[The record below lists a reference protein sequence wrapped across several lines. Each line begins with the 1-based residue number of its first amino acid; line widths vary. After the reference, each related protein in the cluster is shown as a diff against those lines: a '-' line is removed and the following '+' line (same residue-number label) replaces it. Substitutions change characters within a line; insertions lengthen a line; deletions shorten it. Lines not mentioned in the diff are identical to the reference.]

1 MADYYVADLGHSRA
15 EDLYISFRRPDRSDG
30 VCWPLP
36 WAGVWPEAGVRQASE
51 AIDGVEA
58 VAVPIDAVHALAT
71 EPATGRIDGDIGPV
85 VRNSASNRRALV
97 LAARRDIARTE
108 AFDIP
113 YAEHVVQGGESMVK
127 ALGMLLPLLGR
138 EDNIGNDRLWQ
149 LRADLLA
156 ALDTSDARRGERA
169 VLAVTATLQEGG
181 ATSPRMAPPQR
192 RVRAPQAPGQAEVA
206 ILQFSTPP
214 IGQQPP
220 SPDAEVGVKIS
231 KS

>member
-1 MADYYVADLGHSRA
+1 MADYYVADLRLSRA

-36 WAGVWPEAGVRQASE
+36 WAGVWPEAGVRQADAS
-51 AIDGVEA
+51 IDGVET
-58 VAVPIDAVHALAT
+58 VAVPVDAVHLLAT
-71 EPATGRIDGDIGPV
+71 EPAPGRIDGDVGPI

-113 YAEHVVQGGESMVK
+113 YADHGTPGGESIIK
-127 ALGMLLPLLGR
+127 SLGVLLPLLSR
-138 EDNIGNDRLWQ
+138 EENVGNDRLWQ

-156 ALDTSDARRGERA
+156 SLFTDDPRRGQQA
-169 VLAVTATLQEGG
+169 VQAVNATVVGHE
-181 ATSPRMAPPQR
+181 
-192 RVRAPQAPGQAEVA
+192 APGQAEIA
-206 ILQFSTPP
+206 ILQFSPSSVP
-214 IGQQPP
+214 QAPP
-220 SPDAEVGVKIS
+220 SPDSEVGVNVS